1 MRFAQIVFIGMA
13 ILSAGAYAQSLGD
26 VARQNQQTKQDQSA
40 PNVITNDDLPSD
52 GLADEGAQPR
62 HRNAARDDSGQLARA
77 ELQRAAKNDSAAQAW
92 RTKILNQ
99 KSSIDSLQAHIQN
112 VKASIRVP
120 LDSSGYYAAQ
130 ANQRT
135 QAKVEEIQDLQ
146 QKLQVEN
153 QKLQDLQEGAR
164 RAGFGSAVYEP

>member
-1 MRFAQIVFIGMA
+1 MRFAHRLFAVTM
-13 ILSAGAYAQSLGD
+13 ILSAAAYAQSLGD
-26 VARQNQQTKQDQSA
+26 IARQNEQNKQNQPA
-40 PNVITNDDLPSD
+40 ATVITNDDLPAD

-62 HRNAARDDSGQLARA
+62 HRNAARDDSGQQARA
-77 ELQRAAKNDSAAQAW
+77 ELQRAAKNDSAAQGW

-120 LDSSGYYAAQ
+120 LDSSGYYAGQ

-135 QAKVEEIQDLQ
+135 QAKVQEIDDLQ
-146 QKLQVEN
+146 QKLQIEN
-153 QKLQDLQEGAR
+153 QKLQDLQESAR
-164 RAGFGSAVYEP
+164 KAGFGSAVYEP

>member
-1 MRFAQIVFIGMA
+1 MCFAQKILIEMA
-13 ILSAGAYAQSLGD
+13 ILGATAYAQSLGD
-26 VARQNQQTKQDQSA
+26 VARQNHQTKQDQSA
-40 PNVITNDDLPSD
+40 PAVITNDDLPSE
-52 GLADEGAQPR
+52 GLADEGAQPL
-62 HRNAARDDSGQLARA
+62 HRNARNDSGQLARA
-77 ELQRAAKNDSAAQAW
+77 ELQRAAKNDSAAQSW
-92 RTKILNQ
+92 RTRILNQ

-153 QKLQDLQEGAR
+153 QKLQDLQEAAR
-164 RAGFGSAVYEP
+164 KAGFGSAVYEP